1 MQEEKKLI
9 QECPTVQAYFHEVV
23 TQALKNQKIETDEH
37 VAFYLVNLLSRF
49 MDEKSILRNSEGQEM
64 PLALLFCQAQ
74 LEGPE
79 KKIQLLRYLGDFSL
93 FVSGFF
99 QDSFNRKIIDVDYYV
114 SMGEGAYSLL
124 SSRESFRQ
132 NKELFSKIFTELSQH
147 FVQWMDVISEVSE
160 KSFTSRSQDLLR
172 LYEKWVRTGS
182 ERLKILLSEQ
192 GIVPVSGL
200 KSEFIQ

>member
-9 QECPTVQAYFHEVV
+9 HECPTVQAYFHEVV
-23 TQALKNQKIETDEH
+23 NQALKNQKIETDEH

-49 MDEKSILRNSEGQEM
+49 TDEKTILRNSEGQEM

-74 LEGPE
+74 IEAPN

-99 QDSFNRKIIDVDYYV
+99 QDSLNRKIVDVDYYV
-114 SMGEGAYSLL
+114 KMGEGAYFQL
-124 SSRESFRQ
+124 SSSEAFRQ
-132 NKELFSKIFTELSQH
+132 NKELFSKIFTELSLH

-160 KSFTSRSQDLLR
+160 KGFVNRSQDLLR

-182 ERLKILLSEQ
+182 ERLKSLLTEQ
-192 GIVPVSGL
+192 GVIPVQGL